1 MAKQLLNNCG
11 IYLSG
16 YELSGFSNTV
26 GLILS
31 KDLFDATTFGDGSRS
46 RVPGLPD
53 ATFSAA
59 GCWSPQEVDAVL
71 QDKIGDIDELVS
83 LAADNVVGGV
93 VYFFRGVEGQ
103 YQVDAA
109 VNNVAKWTMSGSTS
123 RSPVVRGNILYR
135 RLGASA
141 SSNSTGLQLSGAA
154 SDETVY
160 AALHVIGASGTL
172 PSLTVKVQSADNGA
186 FTGLTDQHT
195 FAAKTAIGSEW
206 LEIEGPIT
214 DDYWRVNFTISGTDP
229 VFSFVVMLGIL

>member
-26 GLILS
+26 GLILN
-31 KDLFDATTFGDGSRS
+31 KDLFDATTFGDGFRS

-103 YQVDAA
+103 YQVEAPI
-109 VNNVAKWTMSGSTS
+109 NNVARWTMSGTVSK
-123 RSPVVRGNILYR
+123 SPVIRGKILHR
-135 RLGASA
+135 ATAAAATGNGTAQQLGAVL
-141 SSNSTGLQLSGAA
+141 STQSI
-154 SDETVY
+154 Y
-160 AALHVIGASGTL
+160 AALHVFSVAGTT
-172 PSLTVKVQSADNGA
+172 PSLTVKVQSDNA
-186 FTGLTDQHT
+186 SNFPSATDRLTFTAATGLT
-195 FAAKTAIGSEW
+195 SEW
-206 LEIEGPIT
+206 KEAAGAIT
-214 DDYWRVNFTISGTDP
+214 DDYWRVNYTISGTSP
-229 VFSFVVMLGIL
+229 EFGFVVTFGIR